1 MSNFVYDSLY
11 EPSRQVKNRNHN
23 GGVRISAGGGARR
36 VPNLR
41 ADPGQGYF
49 ECQLKPKTGDNAES
63 GFPSKAECEGAQ
75 ICIGPGKAYGYVCG
89 ATAVEKTLGGRGY
102 ATAEETKCYGCAVK
116 GADGS
121 LGLVYDN
128 DRGQVSGTC
137 MYQAGGETNPKLFTT
152 TETCEADP
160 SAKCG
165 WTFACK
171 S

>member
-49 ECQLKPKTGDNAES
+49 ECQLKPKTHDNAES

-89 ATAVEKTLGGRGY
+89 ATAVEKTLGGTGY

-128 DRGQVSGTC
+128 DQGQVSGTC
-137 MYQAGGETNPKLFTT
+137 MYQAGGETNPQLFTT
-152 TETCEADP
+152 AETCEADP